1 VIVIQYYLG
10 MGHRNIIMFVM
21 VGVLFGFLLGSFGIN
36 SSTNDNSLQT
46 ESVFAVGHLELVL
59 KDTDGNIKDYVQT
72 DNLIVNEGLNTMA
85 DLTFLDI
92 NLNTNNT
99 DSKFNVIGIGDFGSP
114 AGFFDAGLGNPIC
127 DKISATILGTPASGS
142 SAAIITL
149 NATFFGS
156 DGCVGTIQ
164 EAVIANSLTSGEI
177 FTHTAF
183 PPGITLTDNDELD
196 ITWDIELGAAVEVG
210 P

>member
-1 VIVIQYYLG
+1 MGYRNIAIIVIV
-10 MGHRNIIMFVM
+10 
-21 VGVLFGFLLGSFGIN
+21 GVFGFLLGSFGIN
-36 SSTNDNSLQT
+36 SSNNDNSLQT
-46 ESVFAVGHLELVL
+46 DSVMALGHLELVL
-59 KDTDGNIKDYVQT
+59 KDANGNIKQYQQT

-99 DSKFNVIGIGDFGSP
+99 DSQFGLIGIGDFGSP
-114 AGFFDAGLGNPIC
+114 AGIFDGGLGNPIVGC
-127 DKISATILGTPASGS
+127 DKIFATILGTSAGASSG
-142 SAAIITL
+142 AIITL

-156 DGCVGTIQ
+156 DGCTGTIQ
-164 EAVIANSLTSGEI
+164 EAVIANSLSSGEI

-183 PPGITLTDNDELD
+183 PPGITLTANDELA
-196 ITWDIELGAAVEVG
+196 ISWDIELGGAAQVG